1 MYAHRGT
8 RKETLE
14 AMRMNRT
21 TAAALAGAV
30 ALLAGGGTALAGQG
44 DGDRGA
50 RCQERLAEI
59 AEKRGVSVA
68 QLEAEIKA
76 RLLAGVD
83 AAEKAGRIS
92 SERAAALR
100 ERIAEGSLCAGGRH
114 GKVHV
119 RPRGMLAAAAGFLG
133 LTPAELRA
141 QLPGTSLAALAQK
154 QGKSVEALKA
164 AMLAP
169 AKARLAKAVA
179 SGRITQARAD
189 QALERLASLVDRLVQ
204 TQFPAR

>member
-1 MYAHRGT
+1 
-8 RKETLE
+8 
-14 AMRMNRT
+14 MNRT
-21 TAAALAGAV
+21 AVAALAGTA
-30 ALLAGGGTALAGQG
+30 ALLVGGGVAPAGQ
-44 DGDRGA
+44 DDSSRGT
-50 RCQERLAEI
+50 RCQERLAKI
-59 AEKRGVSVA
+59 AEHRGVTAA

-76 RLLAGVD
+76 RLLARVD

-100 ERIAEGSLCAGGRH
+100 ERIEEGSLCAGARH
-114 GKVHV
+114 GLV
-119 RPRGMLAAAAGFLG
+119 RHGLRGMFRAAADFLG
-133 LTPAELRA
+133 LTPIELRA

-169 AKARLAKAVA
+169 AKEKLAHAVE

-189 QALERLASLVDRLVQ
+189 QALEQLESLVDRLVQ
-204 TQFPAR
+204 RQFPAR